1 MGSKVKNVTNG
12 IVMGMI
18 NMIISLVLP
27 FVSRTIVIYTLGT
40 EYVGLGGL
48 FTSILSVLSLSELG
62 VGAAIT
68 FALYKPIA
76 EGDTDKV
83 NAILKLFRDVYRV
96 IGLVIVVISL
106 CMLPF
111 LDVLVA
117 GDVPDGMSLRVLFMI
132 YVANTAISY
141 FLFAYKKV
149 LLTANQRYDL
159 EVNIASIALV
169 VQYVLQIIVLLLT
182 NNYYLYVIVF
192 PFATIVNNII
202 SDVVIR
208 KKYPQYRCEGKVSKE
223 ELIGLTKNVSG
234 AFLSKLGNT
243 VYLSV
248 DNIIVSAF
256 LGLSILGKYGN
267 YYFVISSLISVFA
280 VVHNSLRPT
289 LGNNVATED
298 VATNWNYFKT
308 IDFIYMMVV
317 AVCCSCCV
325 VLFQDFE
332 RIWAGAD
339 NLLPFSMVI
348 LLTVYFFVGRLYSVL
363 GVYQEAAGIWWH
375 GKFIP
380 LIAAAVNLVLNVV
393 GVQIIGLPAIVLS
406 SIVASLCINLPGTI
420 WIMFKYYFKNKEY
433 LMYYLKSMVIRC
445 LQTLVVILIT
455 YFIMRNVVVNSW
467 IGLILKAIGCA
478 ILSIAFLLLSNVK
491 NPLLNNVIQMVMK
504 KNKK

>member
-1 MGSKVKNVTNG
+1 MGNKVKNVANG

-18 NMIISLVLP
+18 NMMISLVLP

-76 EGDTDKV
+76 DGDTEKA

-96 IGLVIVVISL
+96 IGLVIVIISL
-106 CMLPF
+106 CLLPF
-111 LDVLVA
+111 IDALVA
-117 GDVPDGMSLRVLFMI
+117 GDIPNGISLKTLFLI

-149 LLTANQRYDL
+149 LLTANQRYDI
-159 EVNIASIALV
+159 EVNISSITLL
-169 VQYVLQIIVLLLT
+169 VQYVLQIIVLLIT
-182 NNYYLYVIVF
+182 KEYYVYVIVF
-192 PFATIVNNII
+192 PLATIVNNLI
-202 SDVVIR
+202 SNYVIK
-208 KKYPQYRCEGKVSKE
+208 KKYPQYKCEGNVSKE
-223 ELIGLTKNVSG
+223 EIIGLIKNVSG

-248 DNIIVSAF
+248 DNIIISAF

-267 YYFVISSLISVFA
+267 YYFVISSLIAVFA
-280 VVHNSLRPT
+280 IVHNSLRPV

-298 VATNWNYFKT
+298 LESNWKNFKI
-308 IDFIYMMVV
+308 IDFIYMTVV
-317 AVCCSCCV
+317 AICCCCCV

-332 RIWAGAD
+332 RIWAGEE
-339 NLLPFSMVI
+339 NMLPFSIVI
-348 LLTVYFFVGRLYSVL
+348 LLTLYFFIGRIYSVL

-380 LIAAAVNLVLNVV
+380 LIAAVVNLTLNII
-393 GVQIIGLPAIVLS
+393 GVQVIGLPAIVCS

-420 WIMFKYYFKNKEY
+420 WIMFKYYFKDRKY
-433 LMYYLKSMVIRC
+433 LVYYLKTMMVTC
-445 LQTLVVILIT
+445 VQTLAVVFVT
-455 YFIMRNVVVNSW
+455 YCIMNRIVVNGW
-467 IGLILKAIGCA
+467 GGLILKAIGCVLMA
-478 ILSIAFLLLSNVK
+478 VALLFICNIK
-491 NPLLNNVIQMVMK
+491 NPILLKVIQHVK
-504 KNKK
+504 KNR